1 MSGDIGIGKII
12 REERHRDAIHIAVAP
27 VEALYELKPGE
38 RVGLLDGKAI
48 SSTIVESV
56 GIVDPFLTH
65 TVLPGQV
72 FYLFL
77 FLFPGTITS
86 LRHEWVHPAFDEVP
100 ASVKPDMTKE
110 KASSEKWLREYAR
123 RVNPY
128 IHEENGEDEAYQ
140 TLMDGMSSGKLVYH
154 GKDMHDRSELI
165 DAEELRHHAEI
176 VLGRKINYDDFEYF
190 SCTC

>member
-27 VEALYELKPGE
+27 VEALCELAPGE
-38 RVGLLDGKAI
+38 RVEIHGGEAIGAFDGDA
-48 SSTIVESV
+48 V

-65 TVLPGQV
+65 KVLPGQV
-72 FYLFL
+72 FYL

-86 LRHEWVHPAFDEVP
+86 LRHAWVHPAFDGVP
-100 ASVKPDMTKE
+100 ASVTPDMTKE
-110 KASSEKWLREYAR
+110 KSESEKWLRAYAM

-128 IHEENGEDEAYQ
+128 IYEEHGEDEAYQ
-140 TLMDGMSSGKLVYH
+140 TLMDDMSSGKLTYH
-154 GKDMHDRSELI
+154 GKDMHGRGDLI
-165 DAEELRHHAEI
+165 DGDELRHHAEI
-176 VLGRKINYDDFEYF
+176 VLGRRINYDDFEYF